1 MEYFDEFEV
10 EDLINILVL
19 VESCYRIK
27 LEGEEE
33 IEYFLSHKDLA
44 LNQGRVIVKQCT
56 GLSLK
61 S

>member
-27 LEGEEE
+27 VEGEEE
-33 IEYFLSHKDLA
+33 IEYFLSH
-44 LNQGRVIVKQCT
+44 
-56 GLSLK
+56 
-61 S
+61 